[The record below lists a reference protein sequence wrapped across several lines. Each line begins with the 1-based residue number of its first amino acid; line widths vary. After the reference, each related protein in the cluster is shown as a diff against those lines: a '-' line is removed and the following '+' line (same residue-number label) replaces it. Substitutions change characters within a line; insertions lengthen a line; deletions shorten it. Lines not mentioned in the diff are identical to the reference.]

1 MPWGHVEKQ
10 LTLIQTLDSRNWAGF
25 CEATVMSPTCRVGES
40 KSQQSNKQT
49 AQFSNLKGFLGS
61 NAMTPAGDVMASA
74 LQATEITRRADSPT
88 KHYRLT
94 IISGI

>member
-1 MPWGHVEKQ
+1 M
-10 LTLIQTLDSRNWAGF
+10 
-25 CEATVMSPTCRVGES
+25 
-40 KSQQSNKQT
+40 QT

-88 KHYRLT
+88 KQ
-94 IISGI
+94 G